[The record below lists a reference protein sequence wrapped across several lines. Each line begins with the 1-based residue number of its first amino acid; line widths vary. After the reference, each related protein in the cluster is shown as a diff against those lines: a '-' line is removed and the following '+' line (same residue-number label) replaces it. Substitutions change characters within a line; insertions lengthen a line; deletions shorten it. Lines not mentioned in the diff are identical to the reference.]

1 MSEITR
7 HTELPDKNGRFG
19 QFGGRFVPETL
30 IPALRELEQAH
41 AEAMCDAEFTAELE
55 RLLCDYAGRPTP
67 LYRARGLEDEIGGAT
82 IWLKRED
89 LLHTGAHKI
98 NNTIGQGLLARRMG
112 KQRVIA
118 ETGAGQHGVAIATV
132 AAMFGFDCT
141 VYMGEEDMRRQRLNV
156 FRMELLGARVVP
168 VSSGSR
174 TLKDATNEAIRDWV
188 TNVESTFYI
197 LGSVVGPHPYP
208 AMVRDFQTV
217 IGREVRAQLL
227 EAGEAPPSLLIA
239 CVGGGSNAIGLF
251 ADWLNDDINM
261 VGVEGA
267 GHGID
272 TVRHSATLS
281 RGAIGIL
288 HGTRSY
294 LLQDNDGQVQLPHS
308 ISAGLDYP
316 GVGPQHSYLKE
327 KGRVNYTS
335 VTDTQAVEALQ
346 RLSRCEGIIPALE
359 SAHAIAKLYE
369 MAETNSIGE
378 SDRVVVCL
386 SGRGD
391 KDVEVITE
399 YLDAHP
405 EEELRGKRPTAFLL
419 RSLPDAKLPDH
430 WWCRL
435 LLLVIRLLLL
445 RCQS

>member
-67 LYRARGLEDEIGGAT
+67 LYRARGLEDEIGGTT

-118 ETGAGQHGVAIATV
+118 ETGAGQHGVASATV

-251 ADWLNDDINM
+251 ADWLDDDINM

-327 KGRVNYTS
+327 TGRVNYTS

-399 YLDAHP
+399 HLDAHP
-405 EEELRGKRPTAFLL
+405 EEDLR
-419 RSLPDAKLPDH
+419 
-430 WWCRL
+430 
-435 LLLVIRLLLL
+435 
-445 RCQS
+445 

>member
-19 QFGGRFVPETL
+19 EFGGRFVPETL

-41 AEAMCDAEFTAELE
+41 AEAMCDAKFTAELE

-118 ETGAGQHGVAIATV
+118 ETGAGQHGVASATV

-327 KGRVNYTS
+327 TGRVNYTS

-405 EEELRGKRPTAFLL
+405 EEDLR
-419 RSLPDAKLPDH
+419 
-430 WWCRL
+430 
-435 LLLVIRLLLL
+435 
-445 RCQS
+445 

>member
-118 ETGAGQHGVAIATV
+118 ETGAGQHGVASATV

-208 AMVRDFQTV
+208 AMVRNFQTV
-217 IGREVRAQLL
+217 IGREVRAQIL

-288 HGTRSY
+288 HGARSY

-327 KGRVNYTS
+327 TGRVNYTS

-405 EEELRGKRPTAFLL
+405 EEDLR
-419 RSLPDAKLPDH
+419 
-430 WWCRL
+430 
-435 LLLVIRLLLL
+435 
-445 RCQS
+445 

>member
-7 HTELPDKNGRFG
+7 HTGLPDKNGRFG

-118 ETGAGQHGVAIATV
+118 ETGAGQHGVASATV

-208 AMVRDFQTV
+208 AMVRNFQTV

-294 LLQDNDGQVQLPHS
+294 LLQDNDGQIQLPHS

-327 KGRVNYTS
+327 TGRVNYTS
-335 VTDTQAVEALQ
+335 ATDTQAVEALQ

-391 KDVEVITE
+391 KDVEIITE

-405 EEELRGKRPTAFLL
+405 EEDLR
-419 RSLPDAKLPDH
+419 
-430 WWCRL
+430 
-435 LLLVIRLLLL
+435 
-445 RCQS
+445 

>member
-19 QFGGRFVPETL
+19 EFGGRFVPETL

-98 NNTIGQGLLARRMG
+98 NNTIGQALLARRMG

-118 ETGAGQHGVAIATV
+118 ETGAGQHGVASATV

-327 KGRVNYTS
+327 TGRVNYTS

-405 EEELRGKRPTAFLL
+405 EEDLR
-419 RSLPDAKLPDH
+419 
-430 WWCRL
+430 
-435 LLLVIRLLLL
+435 
-445 RCQS
+445 

>member
-19 QFGGRFVPETL
+19 EFGGRFVPETL

-67 LYRARGLEDEIGGAT
+67 LYRARGLEDEIGGTT

-118 ETGAGQHGVAIATV
+118 ETGAGQHGVASATV
-132 AAMFGFDCT
+132 AAMFGLDCT
-141 VYMGEEDMRRQRLNV
+141 VYMGEEDMQRQRLNV

-251 ADWLNDDINM
+251 ADWLDDDINM

-327 KGRVNYTS
+327 TGRVNYTS

-405 EEELRGKRPTAFLL
+405 EEDLR
-419 RSLPDAKLPDH
+419 
-430 WWCRL
+430 
-435 LLLVIRLLLL
+435 
-445 RCQS
+445 

>member
-118 ETGAGQHGVAIATV
+118 ETGAGQHGVASATV

-208 AMVRDFQTV
+208 AMVRNFQTV

-288 HGTRSY
+288 HGARSY

-327 KGRVNYTS
+327 TGRVNYTS

-391 KDVEVITE
+391 KDVEVVTE
-399 YLDAHP
+399 HLDTHP
-405 EEELRGKRPTAFLL
+405 EEDLR
-419 RSLPDAKLPDH
+419 
-430 WWCRL
+430 
-435 LLLVIRLLLL
+435 
-445 RCQS
+445 

>member
-1 MSEITR
+1 MSETRR

-30 IPALRELEQAH
+30 IPALLELEQAH

-67 LYRARGLEDEIGGAT
+67 LYRARGLEDEIGGTT

-118 ETGAGQHGVAIATV
+118 ETGAGQHGVASATV
-132 AAMFGFDCT
+132 AAMFGLDCT
-141 VYMGEEDMRRQRLNV
+141 VYMGEEDMQRQRLNV

-208 AMVRDFQTV
+208 AMVRNFQTV

-227 EAGEAPPSLLIA
+227 EAGEAPPSLLLA

-251 ADWLNDDINM
+251 ADWLDDDINM

-327 KGRVNYTS
+327 TGRVTYTS

-399 YLDAHP
+399 HLDAHP
-405 EEELRGKRPTAFLL
+405 EEDLR
-419 RSLPDAKLPDH
+419 
-430 WWCRL
+430 
-435 LLLVIRLLLL
+435 
-445 RCQS
+445 